1 MTAIEEI
8 TQNVTLKYIKG
19 LIENGATVEL
29 ISKSFGLLIKKV
41 EKIIQKIKSPS
52 N

>member
-1 MTAIEEI
+1 VTPLEEI
-8 TQNVTLKYIKG
+8 TQNITSKYIKG

-29 ISKSFGLLIKKV
+29 ISKSFRLPVKKV
-41 EKIIQKIKSPS
+41 ERIIQKIKSAS